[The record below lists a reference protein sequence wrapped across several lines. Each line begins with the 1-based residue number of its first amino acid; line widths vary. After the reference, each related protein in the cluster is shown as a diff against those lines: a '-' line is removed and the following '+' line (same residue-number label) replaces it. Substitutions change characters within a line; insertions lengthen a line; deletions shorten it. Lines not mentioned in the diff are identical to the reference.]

1 MRSTSDIGDTVV
13 CRLALKG
20 RRQQGACVQIG
31 VPQCSYLPNS
41 RRASTLPLHAKDMHV
56 RGLRWQGQGFTQSHR
71 GFKSLFL
78 NKMALGGDGLQSL
91 LVWKASCW
99 PTQAAL
105 FAKGEN
111 LGIGSHENA
120 SKAMYII
127 PWSSRRPLA
136 NLARND

>member
-20 RRQQGACVQIG
+20 RRQQGASVQIV
-31 VPQCSYLPNS
+31 VPQCSCLPNS
-41 RRASTLPLHAKDMHV
+41 RRASTLPLHAKDMHM
-56 RGLRWQGQGFTQSHR
+56 RGLRWQGQGFTQSHL
-71 GFKSLFL
+71 GAKSHFM
-78 NKMALGGDGLQSL
+78 NKMTMGGDGLQSL
-91 LVWKASCW
+91 LVWKAPCW
-99 PTQAAL
+99 PSKRAL

-127 PWSSRRPLA
+127 PWPSRRLLG